1 LAVQEV
7 ARHTAADSSRARAW
21 LVVLLLVV
29 AFSFQGTRGIWEPD
43 EGRYTSAAVNMHE
56 SGDWLVPTLDGEH
69 AHLTK
74 PPMTYW
80 AIAASIAALGHNE
93 WAARLPSA
101 LAYVGT
107 GLLVLGLGRRLC
119 RSRPWLPAVAWGT
132 SLAPGIAAN
141 IVSTDPILALFE
153 TAAMFAF
160 VEAWSH
166 DSAPEAR
173 PWYRL
178 MWLGWGL
185 AFMTKGPP
193 ALLPLLGVMLF
204 LAVHDRSRLRQL
216 FAPGGLLLFAVVAFT
231 WFGVI
236 VAREPDRLGYFLGY
250 EVFDRVFTSAHD
262 RNSEWY
268 GGFEVYVPMLL
279 CGTLPWSVLAV
290 VAAGGPAAAWRS
302 LRAHWRA
309 MRRDDLLL
317 AYWVLVPL
325 VVFFL
330 ARSRLHLYVLPLFVP
345 LALVMGRTIASWPRA
360 TDRRLA
366 SVAVAGALAL
376 IALKALLGYWPHDR
390 DARAFAAQLERLVDP
405 HAIDE
410 VVFVGMR
417 PFYGLNVYVDR
428 HIEGIDIGRTR
439 VRGEYSKFVDH
450 EDVCGELAEHE
461 RSVYGMKHKHAAAF
475 LAAAQGCGGR
485 PQYLGTVQAD
495 GFDIVFYLVP
505 PTAPDDGVSG

>member
-1 LAVQEV
+1 MAVQEV
-7 ARHTAADSSRARAW
+7 SLHTAAAAARARGW

-74 PPMTYW
+74 PPVTYW

-107 GLLVLGLGRRLC
+107 GLLLLGLGRRLC
-119 RSRPWLPAVAWGT
+119 PTRPWLPAAVWGT
-132 SLAPGIAAN
+132 SLAPGVAAN
-141 IVSTDPILALFE
+141 VVSTDPILVLFE

-160 VEAWSH
+160 VEAWSR
-166 DSAPEAR
+166 DSALEAR
-173 PWYRL
+173 RWYRL

-193 ALLPLLGVMLF
+193 ALLPLLGVVLF
-204 LAVHDRSRLRQL
+204 LGVHDRPRLRPL
-216 FAPGGLLLFAVVAFT
+216 FALGGLLVFAVVAFT

-236 VAREPDRLGYFLGY
+236 VVQEPDRLGYFLGY
-250 EVFDRVFTSAHD
+250 EVYDRVFTSAHD

-279 CGTLPWSVLAV
+279 AGTLPWSALAV
-290 VAAGGPAAAWRS
+290 VAMGGPAAAWRRT
-302 LRAHWRA
+302 RARWQA
-309 MRRDDLLL
+309 RRQDDLLL

-325 VVFFL
+325 TVFFL

-345 LALVMGRTIASWPRA
+345 LAVVMARSITSWPKA

-366 SVAVAGALAL
+366 TVAVAGAAVLV
-376 IALKALLGYWPHDR
+376 ALKAALGYVPHDR
-390 DARAFAAQLERLVDP
+390 DARAFAVELERLVDP
-405 HAIDE
+405 HSIEE

-428 HIEGIDIGRTR
+428 HIEGIDVGRTR
-439 VRGEYSKFVDH
+439 ARGEYSKFVDH

-475 LAAAQGCGGR
+475 LAMAQSCGGR
-485 PQYLGTVQAD
+485 PHYLGKVYAD

-505 PTAPDDGVSG
+505 PTGPRDGVSG

>member
-1 LAVQEV
+1 MAVQEIIPQ
-7 ARHTAADSSRARAW
+7 TAAASSRVRAW

-74 PPMTYW
+74 PPITYW
-80 AIAASIAALGHNE
+80 AIAASIAALGHDE

-107 GLLVLGLGRRLC
+107 GLLMFGLGRRLC
-119 RSRPWLPAVAWGT
+119 GSRPWLPAVVWGT
-132 SLAPGIAAN
+132 SLAPGIAGN

-160 VEAWSH
+160 VEAWSR
-166 DSAPEAR
+166 DSALEAR
-173 PWYRL
+173 RWYRL

-193 ALLPLLGVMLF
+193 ALLPLLGVVSF
-204 LAVHDRSRLRQL
+204 LAVHDRSRLRPL
-216 FAPGGLLLFAVVAFT
+216 FGPAGLLVFAVVAFT
-231 WFGVI
+231 WFGII
-236 VAREPDRLGYFLGY
+236 VAQEPDRLGYFLGY
-250 EVFDRVFTSAHD
+250 EVYDRVFTSAHD

-268 GGFEVYVPMLL
+268 GGFEVYVPTLL
-279 CGTLPWSVLAV
+279 FGTLPWSVLAV
-290 VAAGGPAAAWRS
+290 WSVGGPAAAWR
-302 LRAHWRA
+302 RARTRWQA
-309 MRRDDLLL
+309 RRLDDRLL

-325 VVFFL
+325 VVLFL

-345 LALVMGRTIASWPRA
+345 LALVMARSIASSPRA

-366 SVAVAGALAL
+366 TVAVAGAAAL
-376 IALKALLGYWPHDR
+376 VVLKALLGYMPHDR
-390 DARAFAAQLERLVDP
+390 DARVFAAQLERLVDP
-405 HAIDE
+405 HSIEE

-417 PFYGLNVYVDR
+417 PFYGLNLYIDR
-428 HIEGIDIGRTR
+428 HIEGIDVGRTPT
-439 VRGEYSKFVDH
+439 RGEYSKFVGH
-450 EDVCGELAEHE
+450 EDVCSELAEHE
-461 RSVYGMKHKHAAAF
+461 RSVYGMKDKHATAF
-475 LAAAQGCGGR
+475 LAMAQSCGGR
-485 PQYLGTVQAD
+485 PQYLGKVYAD
-495 GFDIVFYLVP
+495 GLDIVFYLVP
-505 PTAPDDGVSG
+505 PTTPGDGVSG